1 MPLNVLSIGAWTRFL
16 TPGLVA
22 SPDLGAAISMS
33 PQPMLYLHVVHALD
47 TFRIALPVD
56 GSIVSGLSA
65 IKGGNDA
72 LAISFDLVPAACEF
86 ACWSWGSQG
95 SGFEEYREGKWKAV
109 GDFTGGAASAGGR
122 CELTG
127 LSKVRARIGKH
138 GVD

>member
-1 MPLNVLSIGAWTRFL
+1 LPLNVLSIGAWTRFL

-33 PQPMLYLHVVHALD
+33 PQPMLYLHVVHAHD

-56 GSIVSGLSA
+56 GAVMSGLSA
-65 IKGGNDA
+65 TKGSNDA
-72 LAISFDLVPAACEF
+72 LAISFDLVPAAYGF

-95 SGFEEYREGKWKAV
+95 SAFEEYRKGKWKAV

-127 LSKVRARIGKH
+127 LSEVCACFGHRGH
-138 GVD
+138 G